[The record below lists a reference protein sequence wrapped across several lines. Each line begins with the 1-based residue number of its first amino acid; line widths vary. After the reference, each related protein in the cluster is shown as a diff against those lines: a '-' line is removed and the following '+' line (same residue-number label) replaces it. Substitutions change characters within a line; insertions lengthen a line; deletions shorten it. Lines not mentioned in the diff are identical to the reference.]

1 MRSLRFSWRDGGKR
15 LRFELGRIRARLL
28 LVMLVVVVVPLAGLE
43 LARLYER
50 QLLDSLERDMRNQ
63 TVLAGRMLED
73 DLRANALDL
82 ARTEDTLTR
91 SAISTRTRLRVIGPS
106 GVLVDSHRD
115 GPPEGPEPEIGL
127 LGDSD
132 LFDVFD
138 TESWGLSTDPLEP
151 GATPDG
157 RWPDVLDRREVKDAF
172 EGHPSAYTR
181 VRSEHPEVLLFVTEP
196 VRHAGRVAYV
206 VYATRSTAP
215 VLEALYR
222 IRSGLVRVLAVA
234 IAVSSIIVLL
244 LSFSISRP
252 LARLSTAARKI
263 ANGEPSIDV
272 PVGGSGE
279 IRVLGES
286 IRDMADRLDSR
297 ARAVRDFAADVAHEL
312 KSPLTSIRG
321 AAELLESGAAEDPVA
336 RARFLGN
343 IGDDAQRLDRLVT
356 RLLELSRVETP
367 TAPMTV
373 FDLETLVR
381 RAADRAGVE
390 PASIRYDA
398 PRLIRGR
405 EADLETALRNVL
417 DNARKFSKPDGPID
431 VEVSSDGELV
441 EIRIADRGAGIAPG
455 DLPRVFD
462 RFYTTDADR
471 KGTGL
476 GLAIV
481 RAVMQAHR
489 GTASVES
496 EPGGGTVVTLRL
508 PAD

>member
-1 MRSLRFSWRDGGKR
+1 MRSQRFRDAFAR
-15 LRFELGRIRARLL
+15 VRFELGRIRARLL
-28 LVMLVVVVVPLAGLE
+28 LVMLVIVVVPLAGLE

-63 TVLAGRMLED
+63 SVLAARTLED
-73 DLRANALDL
+73 GLRSGTFDL
-82 ARTEDTLTR
+82 ARIEDTLTR
-91 SAISTRTRLRVIGPS
+91 SAASTRTRLRVLGPS
-106 GVLVDSHRD
+106 GVLADSHRD

-132 LFDVFD
+132 VRDLFSS
-138 TESWGLSTDPLEP
+138 ESWGLSTDPLEP
-151 GATPDG
+151 GSTPNA
-157 RWPDVLDRREVKDAF
+157 RWPDVMDRREVKQAF
-172 EGHPSAYTR
+172 DGHPSAYTR

-196 VRHAGRVAYV
+196 VRHEGRVPYV

-234 IAVSSIIVLL
+234 IVVSSIIVLL

-252 LARLSTAARKI
+252 LARLSTAARRI

-297 ARAVRDFAADVAHEL
+297 ARAVREFAADVAHEL

-343 IGDDAQRLDRLVT
+343 IGDDAQRLDRLVS
-356 RLLELSRVETP
+356 RLLELSRVESP
-367 TAPMTV
+367 TEPMTV
-373 FDLETLVR
+373 LDLETLVR
-381 RAADRAGVE
+381 RAADRAGVD
-390 PASIRYDA
+390 PSSIRYDA
-398 PRLIRGR
+398 PRLVRGR
-405 EADLETALRNVL
+405 AADLETALRNVL
-417 DNARKFSKPDGPID
+417 DNARKFSEPDDPID
-431 VEVSSDGELV
+431 VGVSSDGDRV
-441 EIRIADRGAGIAPG
+441 EIRVADRGRGIAPD

-471 KGTGL
+471 KGIGL

-481 RAVMQAHR
+481 RAVMEAHR
-489 GTASVES
+489 GTASVAS
-496 EPGGGTVVTLRL
+496 EPGAGTVVTLRL
-508 PAD
+508 PAG